1 MQICIVY
8 FESYYTMNWED
19 LRILNAAADTRSL
32 SAAARRLGMSQ
43 PKMSRGLRALEDRLG
58 ARLFDRLPSGL
69 APTPAGE
76 RLIPLVAEMAT
87 AAEAVERA
95 KPLLPAAAVGTV
107 RVSAE
112 EMLCRF
118 LAEHVEELLAAEP
131 RVELELITTHA
142 ELSLSRREADLLI
155 RACLPDGAS
164 LITRRLA
171 DASYA
176 IYGAC
181 DYVERHPAARSA
193 KRYSDCDW
201 VGFAEDRLFFPRQK
215 TWLDQRLARPPK
227 LRATEMS
234 SLFDALR
241 AGVGLGL
248 VPCYL
253 GDREPALE
261 RLTAPIAETGERY
274 HLLIHRD
281 LFREPAVRAVK
292 DALVALFLR
301 HRDQFRGRERPAA

>member
-1 MQICIVY
+1 M
-8 FESYYTMNWED
+8 ESDKEYYLMNWED

-43 PKMSRGLRALEDRLG
+43 PKMSRRLRALEDRLG

-76 RLIPLVAEMAT
+76 RLIPLVAEMAN

-95 KPLLPAAAVGTV
+95 KPSLPGTAVGTV

-112 EMLCRF
+112 ETLCRF
-118 LAEHVEELLAAEP
+118 LAEHVGELLAAEP
-131 RVELELITTHA
+131 RVELELIVAHA

-164 LITRRLA
+164 LIARRLA
-171 DASYA
+171 GAHYA
-176 IYGAC
+176 VYGAR
-181 DYVERHPAARSA
+181 DYVERHPAARGA
-193 KRYSDCDW
+193 ERYGACDW
-201 VGFAEDRLFFPRQK
+201 VGFAEDRLFFPKQK
-215 TWLDQRLARPPK
+215 TWLDRHLPRPPK

-241 AGVGLGL
+241 AGAGLGL
-248 VPCYL
+248 APCYL

-261 RLTAPIAETGERY
+261 RLTAPIAEVAERY

-281 LFREPAVRAVK
+281 LLREPAVRAVK

-301 HRDQFRGRERPAA
+301 HRDQFRGREGEAAA

>member
-1 MQICIVY
+1 
-8 FESYYTMNWED
+8 MNWED

-43 PKMSRGLRALEDRLG
+43 PKMSRRLRSLEDRLG

-95 KPLLPAAAVGTV
+95 KPSLPGTAVGTV

-112 EMLCRF
+112 ETLCRF
-118 LAEHVEELLAAEP
+118 LAEHVGELLAAEP
-131 RVELELITTHA
+131 RVELELIVAHA

-155 RACLPDGAS
+155 RACQPDGSS

-171 DASYA
+171 DAHYA
-176 IYGAC
+176 VYGAC

-193 KRYSDCDW
+193 KRYSECAW
-201 VGFAEDRLFFPRQK
+201 VGFAEDRLFFPKQK
-215 TWLDQRLARPPK
+215 TWLDQHLARPPK

-241 AGVGLGL
+241 AGAGLGL

-253 GDREPALE
+253 GDRDPMLE
-261 RLTAPIAETGERY
+261 RLTAPIAEITERY

-281 LFREPAVRAVK
+281 LLREPAVRAVK

-301 HRDQFRGRERPAA
+301 HRDQFRGREGSTAI